1 MKRSSSVSPPIW
13 PVSPPYQTTPAY
25 RWRPKLARS
34 RSILPLNTTSQFYV
48 HPRTFVM
55 VDDPFSLSDFFPSHL
70 GIADR
75 LVDPAWDWLRDRDA
89 YDDEEPSLNNR
100 SGFAPLTMKEE
111 GSNSLALYMESDEGE
126 AGSTVDLVG
135 GEDERNP
142 LSLNKVLT
150 SMHDHR
156 PFLDDRLLSPYLK
169 KAL

>member
-1 MKRSSSVSPPIW
+1 
-13 PVSPPYQTTPAY
+13 
-25 RWRPKLARS
+25 
-34 RSILPLNTTSQFYV
+34 
-48 HPRTFVM
+48 M
-55 VDDPFSLSDFFPSHL
+55 VDDPFSLSGFFPSHL

-75 LVDPAWDWLRDRDA
+75 LVDPAWDGLRDRDA
-89 YDDEEPSLNNR
+89 YDDEKPSLNNR

-142 LSLNKVLT
+142 LSLSMVTHVPEITPGLNSVLSDKVLT